1 MRFEK
6 KTALVTGASSG
17 MGNLICKCVAA
28 EGGNVVLADVNPK
41 TLEQAVAEI
50 NAAHPGKAAGVVCD
64 VRDYEQVCR
73 ARDEAVRTFGGI
85 DILVTMAGGA
95 ETRMCGVPG
104 LEFPDV
110 PIEVYD
116 WGLDVNLKG
125 QFYFAHAVAAQMR
138 KQQRGVIIL
147 VGLITF
153 FLRMG
158 SEEDGAYRDGT
169 YYGEM
174 ETGGE
179 VTEIAVEIKNGEI
192 VDVSMEEPVE
202 AVAVFYPLLET
213 TAEEVGQAVV
223 ESQSLTVEVAPEN
236 AHSAQLVLDAVAECL
251 KKAER

>member
-1 MRFEK
+1 MGSTKFVVVKARELI
-6 KTALVTGASSG
+6 KTAVFA
-17 MGNLICKCVAA
+17 
-28 EGGNVVLADVNPK
+28 VL
-41 TLEQAVAEI
+41 
-50 NAAHPGKAAGVVCD
+50 
-64 VRDYEQVCR
+64 
-73 ARDEAVRTFGGI
+73 
-85 DILVTMAGGA
+85 
-95 ETRMCGVPG
+95 
-104 LEFPDV
+104 
-110 PIEVYD
+110 
-116 WGLDVNLKG
+116 
-125 QFYFAHAVAAQMR
+125 
-138 KQQRGVIIL
+138 GVIII

-153 FLRMG
+153 FLHMG
-158 SEEDGAYRDGT
+158 DDENTGMYRDGT

-251 KKAER
+251 KKAEK

>member
-1 MRFEK
+1 MGSTKFVVVKARELI
-6 KTALVTGASSG
+6 KTAVFA
-17 MGNLICKCVAA
+17 
-28 EGGNVVLADVNPK
+28 VL
-41 TLEQAVAEI
+41 
-50 NAAHPGKAAGVVCD
+50 
-64 VRDYEQVCR
+64 
-73 ARDEAVRTFGGI
+73 
-85 DILVTMAGGA
+85 
-95 ETRMCGVPG
+95 
-104 LEFPDV
+104 
-110 PIEVYD
+110 
-116 WGLDVNLKG
+116 
-125 QFYFAHAVAAQMR
+125 
-138 KQQRGVIIL
+138 GVIII

-153 FLRMG
+153 FLHMG
-158 SEEDGAYRDGT
+158 DDEKTGMYRDGT

-236 AHSAQLVLDAVAECL
+236 AHSAQLMLDAVAECL

>member
-1 MRFEK
+1 MGSTKFVVVKARELI
-6 KTALVTGASSG
+6 KTAVFA
-17 MGNLICKCVAA
+17 
-28 EGGNVVLADVNPK
+28 VL
-41 TLEQAVAEI
+41 
-50 NAAHPGKAAGVVCD
+50 
-64 VRDYEQVCR
+64 
-73 ARDEAVRTFGGI
+73 
-85 DILVTMAGGA
+85 
-95 ETRMCGVPG
+95 
-104 LEFPDV
+104 
-110 PIEVYD
+110 
-116 WGLDVNLKG
+116 
-125 QFYFAHAVAAQMR
+125 
-138 KQQRGVIIL
+138 GVIII

-153 FLRMG
+153 FLHMG
-158 SEEDGAYRDGT
+158 DDENTGMYRDGT